1 MSKIVTSTKNGVLQL
16 LPMLSTLLLS
26 LFFVRLFSISIW
38 GNIVSILIIQQIAN
52 SLISWGNKDYLQREL
67 ANNSLLF
74 KSLFTTLFLE
84 RFLLFFVII
93 VFVFFFKLID
103 FSCYLAFTYLVFG
116 RFVHQSFDVLILK
129 ERKFKLAIVLEVVQ
143 IIIQIFTLFE
153 LYKHNNRETSDLLIV
168 FWLPMLL
175 KGIVLLLFFKSYITF
190 KKLNQK
196 VLFKSFPFAML
207 NLSGLIHTK
216 VDVLL
221 ISKILDSQI
230 LGKYQIITA
239 FLWNIQS
246 IALYISGPFI
256 HNFYRLNKISKNNYS
271 KFLNQIGILI
281 VPIGVLLM
289 AIILHYFF
297 KIQINYS
304 IFIAS
309 LLFCSMSFIYLP
321 MIFRINNN
329 KKEFL
334 VLIVNII
341 GTLVLICFL
350 LLCNTIWKLSLEGI
364 IWIITIHQL
373 FITISLYF
381 ANKFFNK

>member
-1 MSKIVTSTKNGVLQL
+1 MSKIVTSTKNGVWQL
-16 LPMLSTLLLS
+16 LPTIATLLLS

-38 GNIVSILIIQQIAN
+38 GNIVSVLIIQQIVN
-52 SLISWGNKDYLQREL
+52 SLLSWGNKDYLQREL
-67 ANNSLLF
+67 AVNSNFF

-93 VFVFFFKLID
+93 AFIFYFKLID
-103 FSCYLAFTYLVFG
+103 VSCYLAFTYLVFG
-116 RFVHQSFDVLILK
+116 RFVHQSFDVVILV
-129 ERKFKLAIVLEVVQ
+129 ERKFTLVIILEIVQ
-143 IIIQIFTLFE
+143 IIIQIFTLFI
-153 LYKHNNRETSDLLIV
+153 LYKHNSTETADLLIV
-168 FWLPMLL
+168 FWLPALL
-175 KGIVLLLFFKSYITF
+175 KGFVLLLFFKSYFNF

-196 VLFKSFPFAML
+196 ALFKSFPFAML
-207 NLSGLIHTK
+207 NLSGLVHTK

-256 HNFYRLNKISKNNYS
+256 HNFYRLNKNSKNNYS
-271 KFLNQIGILI
+271 KFLKQIGFLI
-281 VPIGVLLM
+281 VPFGVLLM
-289 AIILHYFF
+289 TFVLLYFF
-297 KIQINYS
+297 KIKINYS
-304 IFIAS
+304 ILIAS

-329 KKEFL
+329 KKEYL
-334 VLIVNII
+334 ILIVNII
-341 GTLVLICFL
+341 GTLVLICFIL
-350 LLCNTIWKLSLEGI
+350 ICNTIWKLSLEGI
-364 IWIITIHQL
+364 IWIITLHQL

-381 ANKFFNK
+381 TNKIFNK